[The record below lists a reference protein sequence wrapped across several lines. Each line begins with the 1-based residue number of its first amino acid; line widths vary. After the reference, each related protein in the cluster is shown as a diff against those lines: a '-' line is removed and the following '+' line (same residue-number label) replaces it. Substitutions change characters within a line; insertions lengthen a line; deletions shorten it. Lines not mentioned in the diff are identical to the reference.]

1 MELDKTKLYA
11 TNGKF
16 LSKAIFWEM
25 GNLTSR
31 VQYPPLYTL
40 AQYERYD
47 EVQELT
53 LPSAYEI
60 YMDCVDEYEAAL
72 LLVGNLKN
80 WNMLVNSAW
89 FMDGDLIHKHEGLSV
104 WREHMNQRD
113 ASAAKKALHQ
123 KMKDGDTTAAKAV
136 LAETKAKASVGR
148 KNKKTKPDSS
158 SISRIS
164 DFKKKQENK

>member
-40 AQYERYD
+40 AQYEKHD
-47 EVQELT
+47 KVQDIM
-53 LPSAYEI
+53 LPSAYEV
-60 YMDCVDEYEAAL
+60 YMSCVDEYEAAL

-80 WNMLVNSAW
+80 WSMLVNADW
-89 FMDGDLIHKHEGLSV
+89 FMNGDLIHKHEGLSI
-104 WREHMNQRD
+104 WREHMKQRD
-113 ASAAKKALHQ
+113 SSFAKKILQDKAQ
-123 KMKDGDTTAAKAV
+123 GGDTTAAKAI
-136 LAETKAKASVGR
+136 LAETKAKAPVGR

>member
-1 MELDKTKLYA
+1 MALDKTKLYA

-40 AQYERYD
+40 AQYTRHD
-47 EVQELT
+47 EVQGID

-60 YMDCVDEYEAAL
+60 YMNSVDEYAAAVQ
-72 LLVGNLKN
+72 LVGNLKN

-89 FMDGDLIHKHEGLSV
+89 FMDGDLIHKHEGLAT
-104 WREHMNQRD
+104 WREHKRAKD
-113 ASAAKKALHQ
+113 ASAMKALLVQ
-123 KMKDGDTTAAKAV
+123 KAEGGDTTAMKAA
-136 LAETKAKASVGR
+136 LAETKSKAPVGR

-158 SISRIS
+158 SVSRIS
-164 DFKKKQENK
+164 EFKKKLGNK